1 MEEMQK
7 EIASISKEE
16 SEITSLSG
24 DGRKIVPD
32 FERNN
37 DYLKQYDLN
46 ENDSSTMETTAA
58 KKPKTVLKMTTSPL
72 HYNTIGSYLAAKQE
86 ETELKYRPVWDSSPQ
101 CMMRDTVQIRTALS
115 KMEERT
121 QRKNAEHENRRTQIN
136 KMIQDLR
143 SDQEQLTEHLIKY
156 SEFLDENAEKKQ
168 RSKEIIAREEELSK
182 DLDEQI
188 AFAEEEVRKATEK
201 RDRMKRVISS
211 KQKFVDFLEKVVSE
225 KPVEFSRGIDDVE
238 NRYKLLQGIVMGAIE
253 GKKVFVERIQVE
265 GARYAK
271 QLNEY
276 KSQIIDKNNLIT
288 SLSVRSDTAQKELRY
303 WTGIVDKVDQ
313 QTETSMS
320 DLQSVKDACWNMYV
334 QMCDHSGRP
343 VTLTEDQTIKQL
355 NHIVKEILDK
365 RRLINIFKRLQT
377 SDITSKPSKTKQPA
391 KNN

>member
-37 DYLKQYDLN
+37 DSLKQYDLN

-188 AFAEEEVRKATEK
+188 AFAEEE
-201 RDRMKRVISS
+201 
-211 KQKFVDFLEKVVSE
+211 
-225 KPVEFSRGIDDVE
+225 
-238 NRYKLLQGIVMGAIE
+238 LLQGIVMGAIE